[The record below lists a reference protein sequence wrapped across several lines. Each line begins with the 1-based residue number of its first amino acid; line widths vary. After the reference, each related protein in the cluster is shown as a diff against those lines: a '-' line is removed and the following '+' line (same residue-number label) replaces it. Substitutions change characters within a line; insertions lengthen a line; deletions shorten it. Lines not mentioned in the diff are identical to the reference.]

1 MSQTLKL
8 LATRRVASGKG
19 GARQT
24 RLQGR
29 VPAVIYGHGRD
40 PESLA
45 LAAPDFDKLLKAGA
59 TRATVVELDVE
70 GTPVQTIIREIQR
83 HPVRKHVMHVDFYE
97 IHAGETLTVR
107 VPLRLVGTAEGVR
120 NQGGVLEQFLRDIEI
135 EVLPRHLPDHVDVDV
150 TDLSVA
156 HSLHVSDISVP
167 NAEIL
172 EDADTTICTVVPPRV
187 EVEETAAVV
196 EEAESAEP
204 ELIRKPREADEEAGE
219 E

>member
-1 MSQTLKL
+1 
-8 LATRRVASGKG
+8 
-19 GARQT
+19 
-24 RLQGR
+24 
-29 VPAVIYGHGRD
+29 
-40 PESLA
+40 
-45 LAAPDFDKLLKAGA
+45 
-59 TRATVVELDVE
+59 
-70 GTPVQTIIREIQR
+70 
-83 HPVRKHVMHVDFYE
+83 MHVDFYE